1 MKNIA
6 MYSRTLYS
14 KYFQFQII
22 ELYKKSGKKFDFSNI
37 ISLLFSIKLNKN
49 HAITGEIS
57 HAIFLETWNIH
68 WFFARLLFSSSD
80 IFFKYSDKTAQRIT
94 HQISKVVLAHN
105 ASVKLE
111 SVVNKINDKNIENIE
126 NLNKIPLENFHNKT
140 EIKRVVIIQNH
151 AAIEF
156 IVHTVSQDWKISNK

>member
-57 HAIFLETWNIH
+57 HAIFLET
-68 WFFARLLFSSSD
+68 
-80 IFFKYSDKTAQRIT
+80 
-94 HQISKVVLAHN
+94 
-105 ASVKLE
+105 
-111 SVVNKINDKNIENIE
+111 
-126 NLNKIPLENFHNKT
+126 
-140 EIKRVVIIQNH
+140 
-151 AAIEF
+151 
-156 IVHTVSQDWKISNK
+156 